1 MKHILIKQTT
11 SSQELLQ
18 INLFREQEGNRTEL
32 RHETLNI
39 LQMNLRGNRSPKNL
53 RVSIFILKKWSKLPT
68 NVRFDDFTSQT
79 SFTRES
85 KFVRN
90 LLSYFEVL

>member
-32 RHETLNI
+32 RHDTLNI
-39 LQMNLRGNRSPKNL
+39 LQMNLRGK
-53 RVSIFILKKWSKLPT
+53 
-68 NVRFDDFTSQT
+68 
-79 SFTRES
+79 
-85 KFVRN
+85 
-90 LLSYFEVL
+90 